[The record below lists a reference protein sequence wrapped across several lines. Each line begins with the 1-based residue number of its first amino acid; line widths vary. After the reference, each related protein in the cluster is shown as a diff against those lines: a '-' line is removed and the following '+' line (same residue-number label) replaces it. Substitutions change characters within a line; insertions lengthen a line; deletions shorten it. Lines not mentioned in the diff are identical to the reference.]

1 MSPSKRRVSVDATF
15 FCSFANR
22 KTVQHT
28 INVLNPY
35 LKVFTCSRNDRISCN
50 DKRFSAI
57 LLALLLTL
65 CLVPTTLA
73 DVIFEPRSKFF
84 ESHREDMVYVDKV
97 YIANELVY
105 GYESPEDDDMLLSAS
120 DGTRLYISHAY
131 TDANGEKW
139 GVYDWDTVV
148 CWFRLSELEPVYDT
162 RDFIRDHDDEFTDYA
177 DELADLPL
185 DGGEMPLWQY
195 PGSGSKS
202 GSVYLDEYFEHDTY
216 ALYVYLDAEGRAWV
230 YFPYV
235 FGMEGWANAADP
247 LSTEPIVFDANAPA
261 VTPEPTATPAPTDVA
276 VSAEP
281 SAEPEIERTEEVTA
295 TAGVSRTLSTTL
307 STTLI
312 LVLGLL
318 LVGFVMVVAVVLILV
333 FFVLKKKK

>member
-1 MSPSKRRVSVDATF
+1 M
-15 FCSFANR
+15 NIR
-22 KTVQHT
+22 K
-28 INVLNPY
+28 
-35 LKVFTCSRNDRISCN
+35 
-50 DKRFSAI
+50 FSAI

-65 CLVPTTLA
+65 CLVPTTFA
-73 DVIFEPRSKFF
+73 DVIFEPQDNFFSK
-84 ESHREDMVYVDKV
+84 HREEMVYVDKV

-120 DGTRLYISHAY
+120 DGMRLYISHAY
-131 TDANGEKW
+131 TDANGVEW
-139 GVYDWDTVV
+139 GVYDWDTVT
-148 CWFRLSELEPVYDT
+148 CWFRLSELEAVYDT
-162 RDFIRDHDDEFTDYA
+162 RDFIDDHKDEFVEYA
-177 DELADLPL
+177 NELAEVPL
-185 DGGEMPLWQY
+185 EGGEMPLWTY
-195 PGSGSKS
+195 PGSGEKS
-202 GSVYLDEYFEHDTY
+202 GAVYLDEYFEHDNY
-216 ALYVYLDAEGRAWV
+216 AFYVYYDAEGRAWV

-261 VTPEPTATPAPTDVA
+261 VTPEPTATPAPTEVA

-295 TAGVSRTLSTTL
+295 TAGVSRTF

-318 LVGFVMVVAVVLILV
+318 FVGFIMVVAVVLILV